1 MARKKGY
8 GQFCPVAKA
17 CEVIAERWTPLVLRE
32 LLCGSRRF
40 NDLRR
45 GVPLMSSS
53 LLSQRLKELE
63 WAGVIERQSEE
74 GEERK
79 SGYYL
84 TDAGEALRPII
95 ESLGAWG
102 HQFTRSDMKGDDLD
116 AGLLMWDIRRRV
128 SIADM
133 PSGRFVVHFELSGAP
148 RSKKF
153 WWLVKDDEDI
163 DLCLKDPGY
172 DVDLTILTDLRTMT
186 QVWMGDVK
194 VSEALRSKKLNL
206 EGTTT
211 VQRGI
216 GRWLGLSFFA
226 PIKPQDG

>member
-1 MARKKGY
+1 M
-8 GQFCPVAKA
+8 
-17 CEVIAERWTPLVLRE
+17 
-32 LLCGSRRF
+32 
-40 NDLRR
+40 
-45 GVPLMSSS
+45 
-53 LLSQRLKELE
+53 
-63 WAGVIERQSEE
+63 
-74 GEERK
+74 
-79 SGYYL
+79 
-84 TDAGEALRPII
+84 
-95 ESLGAWG
+95 
-102 HQFTRSDMKGDDLD
+102 
-116 AGLLMWDIRRRV
+116 
-128 SIADM
+128 
-133 PSGRFVVHFELSGAP
+133 
-148 RSKKF
+148 
-153 WWLVKDDEDI
+153 KDDEDI